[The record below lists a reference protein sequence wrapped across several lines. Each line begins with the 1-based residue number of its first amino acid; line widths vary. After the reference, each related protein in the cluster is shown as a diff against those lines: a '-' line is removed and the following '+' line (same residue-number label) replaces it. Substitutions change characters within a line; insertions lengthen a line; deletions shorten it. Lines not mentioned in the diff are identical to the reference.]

1 MRFTKMH
8 GLGND
13 FIVIDA
19 MKKEYFPT
27 PDDARR
33 LCNRRTGIGADGLML
48 VMPSQKADLR
58 MRLLN
63 SDGSTAEMCGNG
75 IRCFAKFAYERGMVR
90 SNPIKIETPAGIKL
104 AELTVKGGRVT
115 AIRVDM
121 GEPLLDKKDI
131 PMKGEGVCRL
141 ETIEALGREFTFSA
155 VNTGVP
161 HMAVFGEVTE
171 EDILKFGPALERH
184 PLFPAKVNVNFINV
198 EPDGSISVRT
208 WERGC
213 GRTLACGTGSC
224 AAAAALACCLW
235 QRDGACP
242 NQVRITVPEGRD
254 YVPEILPHPDGS
266 CGVLKD
272 SGDDPDITKGMEVV
286 ARVEI
291 LPVEGEIEF
300 CAGEGV
306 GTITQDGLKIPRGQA
321 AINPVPRQ
329 MISDA
334 VRSVYPNRAARVTI
348 SIPGGRE
355 IAKKT
360 FNPRLGIVGGLSI
373 LGTSGVVRPMSEEA
387 LKKLN

>member
-1 MRFTKMH
+1 MH

-19 MKKEYFPT
+19 MEKEYFPT

-75 IRCFAKFAYERGMVR
+75 IRCFAKFAYERCMVR

-171 EDILKFGPALERH
+171 EDILKYGPALERH
-184 PLFPAKVNVNFINV
+184 PLFPAKVNVNFIKV

-224 AAAAALACCLW
+224 AAA
-235 QRDGACP
+235 
-242 NQVRITVPEGRD
+242 V
-254 YVPEILPHPDGS
+254 
-266 CGVLKD
+266 
-272 SGDDPDITKGMEVV
+272 
-286 ARVEI
+286 
-291 LPVEGEIEF
+291 
-300 CAGEGV
+300 CASMAGFTG
-306 GTITQDGLKIPRGQA
+306 
-321 AINPVPRQ
+321 
-329 MISDA
+329 
-334 VRSVYPNRAARVTI
+334 RSVKVHLALGELLIEWAENGHIYMTGPA
-348 SIPGGRE
+348 E
-355 IAKKT
+355 ET
-360 FNPRLGIVGGLSI
+360 FEGNININYKL
-373 LGTSGVVRPMSEEA
+373 VVRKDVCDA
-387 LKKLN
+387 LHALPQGSMLNTDRP

>member
-19 MKKEYFPT
+19 MEKEYFPT
-27 PDDARR
+27 PNDARR

-48 VMPSQKADLR
+48 ALPSQKADLR

-131 PMKGEGVCRL
+131 PMKGEGICRL
-141 ETIEALGREFTFSA
+141 ETIEALGRSFTISA

-171 EDILKFGPALERH
+171 EEILKYGPALERH
-184 PLFPAKVNVNFINV
+184 PLFPAKVNVNFVNV

-213 GRTLACGTGSC
+213 DRTLACGTGCGSI
-224 AAAAALACCLW
+224 AAALCLL
-235 QRDGACP
+235 G
-242 NQVRITVPEGRD
+242 
-254 YVPEILPHPDGS
+254 L
-266 CGVLKD
+266 
-272 SGDDPDITKGMEVV
+272 SGDE
-286 ARVEI
+286 
-291 LPVEGEIEF
+291 L
-300 CAGEGV
+300 
-306 GTITQDGLKIPRGQA
+306 
-321 AINPVPRQ
+321 AIF
-329 MISDA
+329 M
-334 VRSVYPNRAARVTI
+334 
-348 SIPGGRE
+348 PGGE
-355 IAKKT
+355 LTVSLTAS
-360 FNPRLGIVGGLSI
+360 GGSVQDIYLTGPTNVVCTGDI
-373 LGTSGVVRPMSEEA
+373 LDEDVMG
-387 LKKLN
+387 

>member
-19 MKKEYFPT
+19 MEKEYFPT

-171 EDILKFGPALERH
+171 EDILKYGPALERH
-184 PLFPAKVNVNFINV
+184 PLFPAKVNVNFIKV

-224 AAAAALACCLW
+224 AAA
-235 QRDGACP
+235 
-242 NQVRITVPEGRD
+242 V
-254 YVPEILPHPDGS
+254 
-266 CGVLKD
+266 
-272 SGDDPDITKGMEVV
+272 
-286 ARVEI
+286 
-291 LPVEGEIEF
+291 
-300 CAGEGV
+300 CASMAGFTG
-306 GTITQDGLKIPRGQA
+306 
-321 AINPVPRQ
+321 
-329 MISDA
+329 
-334 VRSVYPNRAARVTI
+334 RSVTVHLALGELLIEWAENGHIYMTGPA
-348 SIPGGRE
+348 E
-355 IAKKT
+355 ET
-360 FNPRLGIVGGLSI
+360 FEGNINI
-373 LGTSGVVRPMSEEA
+373 
-387 LKKLN
+387 N